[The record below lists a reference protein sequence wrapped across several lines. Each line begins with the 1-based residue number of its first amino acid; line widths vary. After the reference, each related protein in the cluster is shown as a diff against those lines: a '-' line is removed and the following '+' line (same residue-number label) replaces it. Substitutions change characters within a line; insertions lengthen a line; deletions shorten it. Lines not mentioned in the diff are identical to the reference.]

1 MGGLLTTVGP
11 LIIFFAIFY
20 LLLIRPQQKRQK
32 KVREM
37 QSALAKGDH
46 IVTIGGLHG
55 TVDVIEDDKVT
66 IKCHGTTKLTF
77 DRASIRDTVSN
88 TEAE

>member
-11 LIIFFAIFY
+11 LVIFFAIFY

-37 QSALAKGDH
+37 QSALQKGSH
-46 IVTIGGLHG
+46 VVTIGGLPG

-77 DRASIRDTVSN
+77 DRASIRETINEKDG
-88 TEAE
+88 E